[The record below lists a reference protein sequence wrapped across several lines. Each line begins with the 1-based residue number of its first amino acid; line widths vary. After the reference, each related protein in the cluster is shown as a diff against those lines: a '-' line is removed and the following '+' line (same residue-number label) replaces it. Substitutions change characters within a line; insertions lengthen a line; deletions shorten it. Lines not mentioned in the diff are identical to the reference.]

1 MGLYQTYVATSS
13 NQVEVEIAFGS
24 LPTKGN
30 DIQPETEFADSANG
44 SKRRSI
50 VWLGLPTTNFN
61 ARCYYGL
68 LYAFYHELIVHSV
81 QALASPK
88 KRVPY
93 GEDCAFAEGLVDAVS
108 CSAMSDL
115 LEKGKVPNELKKH
128 SKSFELQGWLRYRQ
142 RADYLRAT
150 SVAKGTQTTPQ
161 MKAAHAIAAA
171 QELYGWLLRWRDRDW
186 TFKLILSLNLE
197 ALSKHERNKLVA
209 RLYDVAES
217 RDFATDLRKLPL
229 HRDHA
234 VFLTALQQYWKDGD
248 ISVVMEILEASD

>member
-1 MGLYQTYVATSS
+1 
-13 NQVEVEIAFGS
+13 
-24 LPTKGN
+24 
-30 DIQPETEFADSANG
+30 
-44 SKRRSI
+44 
-50 VWLGLPTTNFN
+50 
-61 ARCYYGL
+61 
-68 LYAFYHELIVHSV
+68 
-81 QALASPK
+81 
-88 KRVPY
+88 
-93 GEDCAFAEGLVDAVS
+93 
-108 CSAMSDL
+108 
-115 LEKGKVPNELKKH
+115 
-128 SKSFELQGWLRYRQ
+128 
-142 RADYLRAT
+142 
-150 SVAKGTQTTPQ
+150 

-248 ISVVMEILEASD
+248 ISVVTEILEASD